1 MYLDV
6 AGVHTYL
13 AEAGSSTG
21 TGAPVLFLHGV
32 PDSADMWLPVIQRLQ
47 GHYQCYAP
55 DLPGLGRSTAP
66 DDFALTLDNMARYV
80 AALVEGAAI
89 PTPLNLVVTNF
100 GAPYGLAWAVTHPE
114 SVRRIV
120 IAGGAN
126 FFSDYQWH
134 GSARM
139 ARRPIIGELGMALMR
154 SYPAF
159 ARSMKPN
166 APALDDAH
174 WRATYALSFA
184 NPSVRQM
191 TLRMYRALDSRDFVG
206 WEDKLAA
213 LTQRVPM
220 LVLWGDQDPFISPA
234 YADRYGAA
242 GAERVEHFADHGHW
256 LAVEAPELVA
266 DRVASFIG

>member
-13 AEAGSSTG
+13 TEAGPNSG
-21 TGAPVLFLHGV
+21 RGEPVLFLHGV

-47 GHYQCYAP
+47 GSYQCYAP

-66 DDFALTLDNMARYV
+66 ADFALTLDNMARYV

-114 SVRRIV
+114 RVRRII

-134 GSARM
+134 ADAR
-139 ARRPIIGELGMALMR
+139 ALRRPIVGEVGMAMMR

-159 ARSMKPN
+159 ARSMKHN

-184 NPSVRQM
+184 NPSVRHM
-191 TLRMYRALDSRDFVG
+191 TLRMYRALDPRDFVG

-213 LTQRVPM
+213 LTQRVPL
-220 LVLWGDQDPFISPA
+220 LVLWGDQDPFITPDF
-234 YADRYGAA
+234 ADRY

-266 DRVASFIG
+266 DRVARFIG

>member
-13 AEAGSSTG
+13 AEAGSEAG
-21 TGAPVLFLHGV
+21 EPLLFLHGV

-47 GHYQCYAP
+47 GRYQCYAP

-66 DDFALTLDNMARYV
+66 ADFALTLDNMAHYI
-80 AALVEGAAI
+80 AALVERAAI

-134 GSARM
+134 ADAR
-139 ARRPIIGELGMALMR
+139 ALRRPIVGELAMALMR

-159 ARSMKPN
+159 ARSVKSN
-166 APALDDAH
+166 APVLDDAH

-184 NPSVRQM
+184 NPSVRRM
-191 TLRMYRALDSRDFVG
+191 TLRMYRALDPRDFVG
-206 WEDKLAA
+206 WEGKLAA
-213 LTQRVPM
+213 LARRVPI

-234 YADRYGAA
+234 YADRYAAA
-242 GAERVEHFADHGHW
+242 GAQRVEHFADRGHW

-266 DRVASFIG
+266 ERVESFVG